1 VIGGVYVGNLTNRN
15 VVAVPQQPQVIP
27 GSLSTGAVGT
37 AFLGPAPDGT
47 CRAVFAVV
55 TADGAI
61 VQEHTAKGLDG
72 VVPAGTVQSLL
83 GRNWDPPN
91 QNVEPRLGVLMNPY
105 TPTPGAAWQ
114 LFVSE
119 PFNNTIAVINLV
131 IFGTAPNQ
139 VFGPASITR
148 ITSSSLKLPV
158 DLAPAQ
164 RDADSITWASNTTLD
179 ENSDFYVANRAD
191 NTIVRMRQDGSVVA
205 IRRVGIGGIPVNNFS
220 LNGIGTSADGSKIY
234 ATFTAPG
241 GEQGGLLELPAF
253 GR

>member
-1 VIGGVYVGNLTNRN
+1 MPAQQQTEVKIEHRYHSIEEIANR
-15 VVAVPQQPQVIP
+15 
-27 GSLSTGAVGT
+27 LRE
-37 AFLGPAPDGT
+37 LG
-47 CRAVFAVV
+47 
-55 TADGAI
+55 
-61 VQEHTAKGLDG
+61 
-72 VVPAGTVQSLL
+72 
-83 GRNWDPPN
+83 
-91 QNVEPRLGVLMNPY
+91 
-105 TPTPGAAWQ
+105 
-114 LFVSE
+114 
-119 PFNNTIAVINLV
+119 LV
-131 IFGTAPNQ
+131 
-139 VFGPASITR
+139 
-148 ITSSSLKLPV
+148 PV